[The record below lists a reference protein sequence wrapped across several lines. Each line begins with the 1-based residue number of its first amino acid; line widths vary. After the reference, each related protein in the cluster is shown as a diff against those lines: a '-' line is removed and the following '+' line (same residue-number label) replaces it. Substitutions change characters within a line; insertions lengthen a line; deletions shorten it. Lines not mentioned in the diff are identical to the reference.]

1 MNSSKLG
8 RLVNKL
14 EDRLAVQRYLNW
26 TQKWAN
32 SNLMTSHKANC
43 KPCSQRAE
51 SPGTSTCHLRCSCA
65 DEDLGLL
72 LDKLNMSQECT
83 RVAKAANGTLGLHW
97 QECGQQVKEDV
108 SLPHCSALLNPPRVL
123 CSASSSL
130 VEDTNTLE
138 CNQQSHQ
145 DCQRDMMHWE
155 RLEEM
160 HWFSLK
166 TEILPPIRMLQVE
179 IVEGV
184 PF

>member
-83 RVAKAANGTLGLHW
+83 LVAKAANGTFGLHW

-130 VEDTNTLE
+130 VEDNNTLE
-138 CNQQSHQ
+138 CIQVTRT
-145 DCQRDMMHWE
+145 CQGDMMHWE

-160 HWFSLK
+160 CWFRLK
-166 TEILPPIRMLQVE
+166 TERYYLLSECYRQKQ
-179 IVEGV
+179 
-184 PF
+184 

>member
-26 TQKWAN
+26 MQKWAN
-32 SNLMTSHKANC
+32 SNLMTLHKANC
-43 KPCSQRAE
+43 KPCSHRAE

-83 RVAKAANGTLGLHW
+83 LVAKAANGTFGLHW

-130 VEDTNTLE
+130 VEDNNTLE
-138 CNQQSHQ
+138 CIQRSHQ

-160 HWFSLK
+160 CWFRLK
-166 TEILPPIRMLQVE
+166 TERYYLLSECYRQKQ
-179 IVEGV
+179 
-184 PF
+184 